1 MRDER
6 KKDFHYKNTHNS
18 HNPNP
23 RSLKGS
29 ASREENSS
37 SVASA
42 GKQEASRNG
51 EVKMVQHNDKWKK
64 KATREYH
71 KKHGT
76 HTAGRGRGRGRGIIE
91 EVPEQQVPADEQ
103 LGEES
108 EGESDKD
115 SNDRSDDEE
124 KEVKKERSKYARR
137 KIESNA
143 WRFESEEPDPYL
155 GTSTPTAQLITVIDE
170 SALEPPEPDYAHLPA
185 RPFEPTKPPRPQ
197 GGKKNLSI
205 KESELAPLKAQ
216 IDKANAARAFKE
228 RFSSGQ
234 KGNVVIIEDGVA
246 RRQVTRKEEEEDQ
259 DDNVD
264 DIDTFLSELDVRE
277 GIFLID
283 RLLMNRCNTFCGI

>member
-1 MRDER
+1 
-6 KKDFHYKNTHNS
+6 
-18 HNPNP
+18 
-23 RSLKGS
+23 
-29 ASREENSS
+29 
-37 SVASA
+37 
-42 GKQEASRNG
+42 
-51 EVKMVQHNDKWKK
+51 MVQHNDKWKK

-76 HTAGRGRGRGRGIIE
+76 HPAGRGRGQGRGIIE
-91 EVPEQQVPADEQ
+91 EVPEQVAADEQ
-103 LGEES
+103 LGEEDD
-108 EGESDKD
+108 SDKD
-115 SNDRSDDEE
+115 SNDRSDDDE
-124 KEVKKERSKYARR
+124 KEVKTERSKYARR

-155 GTSTPTAQLITVIDE
+155 GTSTPTSRLMTVIDE

-185 RPFEPTKPPRPQ
+185 RPFEPTKTPRAQ

-216 IDKANAARAFKE
+216 IDKANSARAFKE

-259 DDNVD
+259 DDDVD
-264 DIDTFLSELDVRE
+264 DIDTFLSELDIRE

-283 RLLMNRCNTFCGI
+283 RLLMNRFNAICGI